1 MGGRGGG
8 GTARQQNIT
17 VGHLRGFM
25 AVACRVQNNGRGS
38 CGRGNTFCLVSEINT
53 VSVATTPSRKRV
65 YRSTSACIHQ

>member
-17 VGHLRGFM
+17 VGHLGGFM

-38 CGRGNTFCLVSEINT
+38 CGRGDILWARGYVLSG
-53 VSVATTPSRKRV
+53 
-65 YRSTSACIHQ
+65 Q